1 MDQVLEAPVKTVHIF
16 VEVDRETKKKLEFE
30 TDQVTGAQIKTKA
43 GVPLEDDLAV
53 RSGQKLDLVTNEQT
67 ISIKNGE
74 HFVVF
79 PPGTIS

>member
-1 MDQVLEAPVKTVHIF
+1 MSQVIETPAQVIHIF
-16 VEVDRETKKKLEFE
+16 VEIDRNTQKKLDFD
-30 TDQVTGAQIKTKA
+30 TDEVTGAQIKTKA
-43 GVPLEDDLAV
+43 GVPLEDDLA
-53 RSGQKLDLVTNEQT
+53 RRHGQKLDLVTNEQT